1 MHFHINANK
10 KVNIMIHTNEPA
22 NVFYVFLTAYR
33 AVETPEVNEKF
44 TRGMTRRIRTFAGL
58 HGNVESTEIQGCF
71 REAGQDVASIERTIK
86 VRCTNM
92 KQVAELTYL
101 ACVDYN
107 QDAVLIVNSQTHTAS
122 LGHIEQRGEYPMN
135 YPEFVQGESFGTLQ
149 AVSEASG
156 ECYSVDASGQVW
168 EVL

>member
-1 MHFHINANK
+1 
-10 KVNIMIHTNEPA
+10 MIYTNEPA

-33 AVETPEVNEKF
+33 AVETKDVNEMHLKALTATIRKF
-44 TRGMTRRIRTFAGL
+44 TGMY
-58 HGNVESTEIQGCF
+58 GNIESTDIQGCF
-71 REAGQDVASIERTIK
+71 REAGQDVASIERTLK
-86 VRCTNM
+86 VRCTSM
-92 KQVAELTYL
+92 KQVAELTWQ
-101 ACVDYN
+101 ACHLYD

-122 LGHIEQRGEYPMN
+122 LGHIEQRGEYPMH

-149 AVSEASG
+149 AVSKASG

>member
-1 MHFHINANK
+1 
-10 KVNIMIHTNEPA
+10 MIYTNEPA
-22 NVFYVFLTAYR
+22 NIFYVFLTAYR
-33 AVETPEVNEKF
+33 EIEEPKVNEKF
-44 TRGMTRRIRTFAGL
+44 TRGMARRIRTYAGTY
-58 HGNVESTEIQGCF
+58 GNIESTEIQGCF
-71 REAGQDVASIERTIK
+71 REAGQEVASIERTIK
-86 VRCTNM
+86 VQCTNM

-122 LGHIEQRGEYPMN
+122 LGHIEQRGEYPIH
-135 YPEFVQGESFGTLQ
+135 YHEFVQGESFGTLQ